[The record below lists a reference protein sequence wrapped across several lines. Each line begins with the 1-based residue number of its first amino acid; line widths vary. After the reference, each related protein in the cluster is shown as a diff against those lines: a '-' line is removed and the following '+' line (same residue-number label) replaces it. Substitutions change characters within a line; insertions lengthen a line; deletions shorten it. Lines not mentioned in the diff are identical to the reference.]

1 MTGGRKGVIL
11 LNMGGPD
18 CLDNVRP
25 FLFNLFSDREII
37 KLGPPFLQKYI
48 AWYIA
53 RKRAPKSRAIYA
65 KIGGASP
72 LENITRAQAKALEQS
87 LAKYGEYHVTI
98 AMRYWPPY
106 AEYALTE
113 LDAKGVKDITALSLY
128 PHYSRAT
135 TGSSIKQL
143 QKSISNF
150 PGNFKARFISSWPTQ
165 QSYIQALGENIL
177 EAIET
182 FGPEAVQVVYS
193 AHSLPTSFIV
203 EGDPYVEH
211 LNQTIKKVEKI
222 TGYKGLLCYQSR
234 SGPVEWL
241 SPSTPETLDRLASEG
256 CNNVVMVP
264 LSFVS
269 DHVETLYEIDILYK
283 NHAQNLG
290 MTLRSCN
297 SLNTK
302 EKFIEGLRDLVLEQS
317 DVVV

>member
-1 MTGGRKGVIL
+1 MTGGSKGVIL

-65 KIGGASP
+65 GIGGGSP
-72 LENITRAQAKALEQS
+72 LENITRAQAKALELS
-87 LAKYGEYHVTI
+87 LAKHGEYHVTI

-106 AEYALTE
+106 PEHALTE
-113 LDAKGVKDITALSLY
+113 LDAKGVNDITALSLY

-150 PGNFKARFISSWPTQ
+150 PGDFKANFISFWPTQ

-182 FGPEAVQVVYS
+182 FGAESVQVVYS
-193 AHSLPTSFIV
+193 AHSLPTSFIM

-211 LNQTIKKVEKI
+211 LNQTIKEVEKL

-241 SPSTPETLDRLASEG
+241 SPSTPETLDRLASNG
-256 CNNVVMVP
+256 CKNVVMVP

-283 NHAQNLG
+283 NRAQNLG
-290 MTLRSCN
+290 MTLRSSN

-302 EKFIEGLRDLVLEQS
+302 NKFIEGLRDLVLEQR
-317 DVVV
+317 DFVV